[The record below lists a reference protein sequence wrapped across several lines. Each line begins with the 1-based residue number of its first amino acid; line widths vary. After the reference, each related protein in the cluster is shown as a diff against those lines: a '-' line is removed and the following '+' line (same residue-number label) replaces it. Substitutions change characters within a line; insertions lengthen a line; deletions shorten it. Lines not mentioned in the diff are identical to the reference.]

1 MREDK
6 MGGICR
12 RNLSEKEDL
21 RIIAAWTAALRITA
35 AGMGEK
41 VGITGIIEKIEKT
54 GITETI
60 EKIEKT
66 ETIGITET
74 TEITEAA
81 ETVETPEDTTARGT
95 DRTGDNHRQE
105 EAMVKMPDI
114 RATGRTD
121 IREMAGRVLKTV
133 RMIAVVRELV
143 KAAVVISTVVRA
155 TAEAMEGRA
164 ADTET
169 INRVR
174 DSWEKRLR
182 RIWRKS
188 ARKIRDAQ
196 TARRKTNV
204 LRKTISMKKIH

>member
-1 MREDK
+1 

-41 VGITGIIEKIEKT
+41 VGITGI
-54 GITETI
+54 I

-121 IREMAGRVLKTV
+121 IREMAGQ
-133 RMIAVVRELV
+133 I
-143 KAAVVISTVVRA
+143 
-155 TAEAMEGRA
+155 GRA
-164 ADTET
+164 H
-169 INRVR
+169 V
-174 DSWEKRLR
+174 
-182 RIWRKS
+182 
-188 ARKIRDAQ
+188 
-196 TARRKTNV
+196 
-204 LRKTISMKKIH
+204 